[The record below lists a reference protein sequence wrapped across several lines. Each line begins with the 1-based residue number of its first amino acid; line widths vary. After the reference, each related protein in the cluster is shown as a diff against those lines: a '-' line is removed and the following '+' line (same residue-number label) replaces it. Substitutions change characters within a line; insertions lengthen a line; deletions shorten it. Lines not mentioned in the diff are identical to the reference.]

1 MKKIV
6 YTWLMLLALASCKKQ
21 GCTDTTAL
29 NYNQHAQQ
37 DDGSCN
43 YNQQENIL
51 PVVIDSDMT
60 LTNDVIWYLQGRTSV
75 TYGVT
80 LTIQPGT
87 VIKGEA
93 GTGAN
98 ASALII
104 ARGAKIMAQGT
115 AEQPIIFTSIAD
127 DIQPGQRHGST
138 LSSTINGLWGGVIV
152 LGNAPISAAI
162 DAMQIEGIPP
172 SDANG
177 LYGGSIETDDSGVL
191 SYVSIRHGGANI
203 GEGNEINGLTL
214 GGVGSNTTINNI
226 EIVANQDDGIEFFG
240 GAVDVSNLLLW
251 NIGDDCVDI
260 DQAYSGTVDNVLI
273 IPGNIVD
280 HALEIDG
287 GEGSWNNSFTL
298 TNCEV
303 VANIAQAHFRAA
315 AQGYITLFGNINI
328 EADVDTYVLVDML
341 QSGIDHSIFNWTY
354 YFN

>member
-6 YTWLMLLALASCKKQ
+6 YTGLMLLALASCKKQ
-21 GCTDTTAL
+21 GCTDPTAL

-51 PVVIDSDMT
+51 PLIIDSDMT
-60 LTNDVIWYLQGRTSV
+60 LTNDVIWQLQGRTSV
-75 TYGVT
+75 TYGTT
-80 LTIQPGT
+80 LTIQLGT
-87 VIKGEA
+87 VIKGDA

-152 LGNAPISAAI
+152 LGNAPISAAN
-162 DAMQIEGIPP
+162 DTWQIEGIPA

-177 LYGGSIETDDSGVL
+177 LYGGTVVTDDSGVL

-214 GGVGSNTTINNI
+214 GGVGSGTIINNI

-240 GAVDVSNLLLW
+240 GTVNVSNLLLW

-260 DQAYSGTVDNVLI
+260 DQAYSGTVDNVLVV
-273 IPGNIVD
+273 PGDIAD

-287 GEGSWNNSFTL
+287 GEGSWNDSFTL

-303 VANIAQAHFRAA
+303 AADTAQAHFRAA
-315 AQGYITLFGNINI
+315 AQGYVTLFGNVNI
-328 EADVDTYVLVDML
+328 ETDADTDVLVDTL
-341 QSGIDHSIFNWTY
+341 QSGIDHSVFNWTY
-354 YFN
+354 YLN